1 MKRPPPAASRL
12 RQIRVALS
20 DNWSAYRFLRFLLVG
35 LSNALISFIVYLA
48 MLAFLPQTVGMASLA
63 QAIAYG
69 TGMFWSYA
77 WNRTWVFGSRDR
89 VIEEGSRFLV
99 VQVSL
104 MLISIA
110 VIGVAADG
118 LGIDP
123 VLAWVMV
130 MAVITILNF
139 LLLRW
144 WAFASPCRQ

>member
-1 MKRPPPAASRL
+1 
-12 RQIRVALS
+12 
-20 DNWSAYRFLRFLLVG
+20 
-35 LSNALISFIVYLA
+35 
-48 MLAFLPQTVGMASLA
+48 MLALLPHAGGMTSLA
-63 QAIAYG
+63 QAMAYG
-69 TGMFWSYA
+69 AGMFWSYA

-104 MLISIA
+104 MLISIVA
-110 VIGVAADG
+110 IGVAVEG
-118 LGIDP
+118 LGTDP